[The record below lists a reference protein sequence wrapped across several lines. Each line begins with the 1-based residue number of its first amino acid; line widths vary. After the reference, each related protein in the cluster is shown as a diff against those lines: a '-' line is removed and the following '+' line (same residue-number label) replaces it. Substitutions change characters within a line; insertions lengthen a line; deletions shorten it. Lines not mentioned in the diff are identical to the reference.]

1 MKKGFTLLE
10 VLIAMFILV
19 IVFGLVTF
27 LYVKAASIRK
37 IVVANSEIQ
46 QTLSQMMDTI
56 IHGEKGGELK
66 SLVSATKIYNHDF
79 SPPPPPP
86 NLAGYIDN
94 SNYSL
99 IFGNIYQTMV
109 QYYLIAP
116 GLENEAPDNIGTDT
130 TLWYGESSG
139 GSPPSSWSLLDIN
152 KKITITSGSKF
163 EYFTPENTHPDSVDS
178 ETTLLVITLKAKSNE
193 PALSNKAPVTLKTA
207 IRLRNALPF

>member
-10 VLIAMFILV
+10 ILVAMFILV

-56 IHGEKGGELK
+56 IHGEKNTLGLNSAYHLNSAE
-66 SLVSATKIYNHDF
+66 STPISINVSPYVLVFSDKDASNTGIY
-79 SPPPPPP
+79 
-86 NLAGYIDN
+86 A
-94 SNYSL
+94 
-99 IFGNIYQTMV
+99 
-109 QYYLIAP
+109 IAP
-116 GLENEAPDNIGTDT
+116 GATAGTPSFSSTETDT
-130 TLWYGESSG
+130 TLWRYDTASG
-139 GSPPSSWSLLDIN
+139 WQSLDIN
-152 KKITITSGSKF
+152 EKITLVSGSKF
-163 EYFTPENTHPDSVDS
+163 DFYDTKGGNIIDEGLNT
-178 ETTLLVITLKAKSNE
+178 ETTLVKITLKAKSNE

>member
-56 IHGEKGGELK
+56 IHGEKNTLGLSSAYHLNSAE
-66 SLVSATKIYNHDF
+66 STPISINVSPYVVVFSDKDALNTGIY
-79 SPPPPPP
+79 
-86 NLAGYIDN
+86 A
-94 SNYSL
+94 
-99 IFGNIYQTMV
+99 
-109 QYYLIAP
+109 IAP
-116 GLENEAPDNIGTDT
+116 GATAGTPDFSSTDTDT
-130 TLWYGESSG
+130 TLWRYDTASG
-139 GSPPSSWSLLDIN
+139 WQSLDIN
-152 KKITITSGSKF
+152 NKISLVSGSKF
-163 EYFTPENTHPDSVDS
+163 DYYDSKGRNIIDEGLNT
-178 ETTLLVITLKAKSNE
+178 ETTLVKITLKAKSNE
-193 PALSNKAPVTLKTA
+193 PALSEKAPVTLKTA